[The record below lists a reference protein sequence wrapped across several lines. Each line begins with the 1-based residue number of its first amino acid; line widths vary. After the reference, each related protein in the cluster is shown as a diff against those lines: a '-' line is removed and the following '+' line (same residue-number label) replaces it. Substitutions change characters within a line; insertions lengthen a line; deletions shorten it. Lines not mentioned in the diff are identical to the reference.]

1 METVI
6 DNIKLQ
12 KYSEYVHSGEEWL
25 GIIPKQWELKKV
37 KNVFRLVIEP
47 APKNNDFELLSVYT
61 DIGVKPRR
69 ELEERGNKASTT
81 DGYWFV
87 KKGDIVVNKLLAW
100 MGAIG
105 VSNYDGVTSPAYDI
119 LRAKLKIESNY
130 FHYLFRNEACISELR
145 RHSRGIMDMRLRLY
159 FDKFGD
165 IIVPFPNYNDQQIIV
180 EFLDRKTAL
189 IDQAIDIK
197 QKQIELLKERRQI
210 LIHKAVTRGL
220 NPNVKLK
227 YSGVEWIGEI
237 PDGWEVKRLRNLGKI
252 VNGATPSSGVTS
264 FWDGDITWITPTD
277 INNVF
282 RINQSE
288 RTITEQGYRSCGTSL
303 VPKGSVVLTTRAPI
317 GKAVIADKELCTN
330 QGCKSVV
337 LQQDVHSEFIYYFL
351 LINAEK
357 LNSLGTGTTF
367 MELSS
372 KELKNFIFPVPPNS
386 EQISICNYINNNS
399 TKIFA
404 AISLKEKEIEKLK
417 EYKATLI
424 NSAVTG
430 KIKVC

>member
-1 METVI
+1 M
-6 DNIKLQ
+6 
-12 KYSEYVHSGEEWL
+12 
-25 GIIPKQWELKKV
+25 
-37 KNVFRLVIEP
+37 
-47 APKNNDFELLSVYT
+47 
-61 DIGVKPRR
+61 
-69 ELEERGNKASTT
+69 
-81 DGYWFV
+81 
-87 KKGDIVVNKLLAW
+87 
-100 MGAIG
+100 
-105 VSNYDGVTSPAYDI
+105 
-119 LRAKLKIESNY
+119 
-130 FHYLFRNEACISELR
+130 
-145 RHSRGIMDMRLRLY
+145 
-159 FDKFGD
+159 
-165 IIVPFPNYNDQQIIV
+165 
-180 EFLDRKTAL
+180 L
-189 IDQAIDIK
+189 IDQAIGIK

-220 NPNVKLK
+220 NPNVKMK
-227 YSGVEWIGEI
+227 NSGVEWIGEI
-237 PDGWEVKRLRNLGKI
+237 PEHWEVKRLRNLGKI

-288 RTITEQGYRSCGTSL
+288 RTITEQGYRSCGTSI

-337 LQQDVHSEFIYYFL
+337 LQQDVHSEYIYYFL

-372 KELKNFIFPVPPNS
+372 KELKNFIFPVPPYS
-386 EQISICNYINNNS
+386 EQISICNWINNNS

-404 AISLKEKEIEKLK
+404 AISLKEQEIEKLK

-430 KIKVC
+430 KIKVCNDAE